1 MTLRFSWARGHLNLP
16 LIVGLAVFL
25 SGLMNYL
32 AQVLL
37 IKYLAPGEFIKY
49 AAGLAQVAI
58 VAGALAFIP
67 ILFTKATVS
76 LVRTGDREAFRAEL
90 RSTVGFVLVF
100 VVSYGVVSW
109 LAGGLGWSTQI
120 LLGLTAIFQAMI
132 AVQLGVLRGMNRLAM
147 EPLVGTGS
155 TFVKLLG
162 FLVFIGLGFDSAEV
176 YFVVIIGVQLLT
188 ILAYLKTVPAS
199 SDINNAREDDRS
211 SEGISLGLKVFLFF
225 NSFFIYA
232 IAGVDIYIA
241 SFFLTGTEGD
251 RYAVIST
258 FAKIPLMFIIPY
270 SSLIFGRFEAN
281 RDDPRYCRAELGRLI
296 LICGIVSVATFVFF
310 RLFGSVVFGF
320 VGYSLTVVETEMFL
334 FFLAAFG
341 LFSVIF
347 PVEKFFLSHNK
358 GYFWVFGAGFIIFFT
373 MGFHYFDARWIMSN
387 LVLYLSASIVVFIV
401 IFASNRR
408 LYVS

>member
-1 MTLRFSWARGHLNLP
+1 
-16 LIVGLAVFL
+16 
-25 SGLMNYL
+25 MNYL

-37 IKYLAPGEFIKY
+37 IKYLAPGEYIKY

-76 LVRTGDREAFRAEL
+76 LVRTGDRGTFRAEL
-90 RSTVGFVLVF
+90 WSTLAFVLVF
-100 VVSYGVVSW
+100 VVSCGALSW
-109 LAGGLGWSTQI
+109 LAGGLSWSTQI
-120 LLGLTAIFQAMI
+120 LLSLIAILQAI
-132 AVQLGVLRGMNRLAM
+132 IGVQLGVLRGMNRLAV

-162 FLVFIGLGFDSAEV
+162 FLVLIGLGFDSTKV
-176 YFVVIIGVQLLT
+176 YFAAIIGVQLLT
-188 ILAYLKTVPAS
+188 VLAYLKTVPARP
-199 SDINNAREDDRS
+199 DINSAREDGQS
-211 SEGISLGLKVFLFF
+211 SEGIGLGLKVFLFF

-251 RYAVIST
+251 QYAVIST

-281 RDDPRYCRAELGRLI
+281 RDDLRYCRAELGRLI

-310 RLFGSVVFGF
+310 RSFGSAVFEF
-320 VGYSLTVVETEMFL
+320 VGHSLTATETETFL
-334 FFLAAFG
+334 CFLAAFG

-358 GYFWVFGAGFIIFFT
+358 GYFWVFGGGFIIFFVA
-373 MGFHYFDARWIMSN
+373 GFGYFDGHWVMSN
-387 LVLYLSASIVVFIV
+387 LVFYLSISIVVFLV
-401 IFASNRR
+401 ILAANRR

>member
-1 MTLRFSWARGHLNLP
+1 MKLRVTAAWRHLNLP
-16 LIVGLAVFL
+16 LIVGLGAACA
-25 SGLMNYL
+25 GLMNYL

-49 AAGLAQVAI
+49 AAGLSQVAI

-76 LVRTGDREAFRAEL
+76 LVRTGDREAFRVEL
-90 RSTVGFVLVF
+90 RSTVGFVLLF
-100 VVSYGVVSW
+100 VVSCGVVSW
-109 LAGGLGWSTQI
+109 LAGGLSWSTQVLLSFIAI
-120 LLGLTAIFQAMI
+120 LQAMI
-132 AVQLGVLRGMNRLAM
+132 AVQLGVLRGMDRLAV

-155 TFVKLLG
+155 TLIKLLG
-162 FLVFIGLGFDSAEV
+162 FLVFIGLGFDSTEV

-188 ILAYLKTVPAS
+188 VLAYLKTVPVRS
-199 SDINNAREDDRS
+199 ETSNAQEDDRS
-211 SEGISLGLKVFLFF
+211 SEGIGLGLKGFLFF

-241 SFFLTGTEGD
+241 SFFLSGPEGD
-251 RYAVIST
+251 QYAVIST
-258 FAKIPLMFIIPY
+258 FAKIPLMFIMPY

-296 LICGIVSVATFVFF
+296 LICGVVSAATFVFF
-310 RLFGSVVFGF
+310 WLFGPVVFGF
-320 VGYSLTVVETEMFL
+320 VGYSLTVLETEMFL
-334 FFLAAFG
+334 FFLATFG

-358 GYFWVFGAGFIIFFT
+358 GYFWVFGAGFIIFFVT
-373 MGFHYFDARWIMSN
+373 GFRYFDAHWIMSN
-387 LVLYLSASIVVFIV
+387 LVLYLSISIVVFII